1 MLKDAINDGNVL
13 GFSVDYYKTIDANLD
28 NIDYVEVEGIN
39 TEEAYMAD
47 ERINNITEG
56 IHYNASIKD

>member
-1 MLKDAINDGNVL
+1 ML

-47 ERINNITEG
+47 AILHILD
-56 IHYNASIKD
+56 Y